1 MTENTTA
8 NGRSAAA
15 SGGSSRD
22 SAARNTNPAG
32 GRGSGRGRTDYQ
44 TVNLGG
50 RRLRVARTLSERT
63 NDRRGYCR
71 HCSGN
76 GCPACAGRGR
86 ATTTPGTART
96 SRPTGGRTARTAKR
110 NKPKRP
116 RRSGLLGLLGFRKR
130 TPLRR
135 RAKSWLGKTFGTTTT
150 ARRNTGTARGSQV
163 VAIGG
168 NTGGSWWRCP
178 RCGASEYSLPDPD
191 VATGRAA
198 RHVATVHPG
207 MPFRIDPHQ
216 PA

>member
-1 MTENTTA
+1 MTENTA
-8 NGRSAAA
+8 GNGRSAAA
-15 SGGSSRD
+15 A
-22 SAARNTNPAG
+22 SAVGRRTAAHNTNPAA
-32 GRGSGRGRTDYQ
+32 GRRTGRGRTDYQ

-71 HCSGN
+71 NCSGN

-86 ATTTPGTART
+86 ATTTPGAART
-96 SRPTGGRTARTAKR
+96 PRRTSGRAERTAKR
-110 NKPKRP
+110 SKAKRP

-135 RAKSWLGKTFGTTTT
+135 RMKSWLGKTFGTKTT
-150 ARRNTGTARGSQV
+150 ARRSAGAPRGGQV

-168 NTGGSWWRCP
+168 NPGASWWRCP
-178 RCGASEYSLPDPD
+178 RCGASEYALADPD

-198 RHVATVHPG
+198 RHVATAHPG
-207 MPFRIDPHQ
+207 MPFRIDPQ
-216 PA
+216 